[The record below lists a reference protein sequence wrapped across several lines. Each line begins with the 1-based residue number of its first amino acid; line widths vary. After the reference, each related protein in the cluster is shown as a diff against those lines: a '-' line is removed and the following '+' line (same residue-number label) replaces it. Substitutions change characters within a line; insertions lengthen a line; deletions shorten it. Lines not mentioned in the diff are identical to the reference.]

1 MLILT
6 RKLDESI
13 MINNNIEVKVVK
25 VQGNQVH
32 LGIDAPRTVSIYREE
47 IYKQIREENQK
58 AVKASANDDAMKLL
72 ENSLSGMFSK

>member
-25 VQGNQVH
+25 IQGNQVH
-32 LGIDAPRTVSIYREE
+32 IGIDAPRTVSVYRQE
-47 IYKQIREENQK
+47 IYEKIRKENQK
-58 AVKASANDDAMKLL
+58 AVQASANDDAMKLL
-72 ENSLSGMFSK
+72 ENSLSGMFSD